1 MPNSCGVCH
10 IALGIA
16 SSLGTRNLFGTC
28 WSQNGGQDNL
38 LLLGV
43 SSFGWSIWLSR
54 NDVVFEKKKH
64 SKYFLQVLL
73 KGTHW
78 FRLWAKFLRSEE

>member
-54 NDVVFEKKKH
+54 NDVVFEKKKTFKIFFAG
-64 SKYFLQVLL
+64 SFKGNSLVSPMGQVL
-73 KGTHW
+73 
-78 FRLWAKFLRSEE
+78 AK